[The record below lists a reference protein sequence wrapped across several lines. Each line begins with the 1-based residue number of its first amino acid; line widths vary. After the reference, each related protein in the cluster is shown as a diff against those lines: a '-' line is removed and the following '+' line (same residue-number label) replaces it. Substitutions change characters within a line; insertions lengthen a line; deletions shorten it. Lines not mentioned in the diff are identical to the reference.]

1 MLKFDNEPL
10 VAFLEEAVKDLIT
23 SNAEQVAICAR
34 LPNGDMHTIYYNCDY
49 PLEMAMLGMQIQAD
63 AMFDVMLINAKEIVA
78 AAESE
83 DEPDDAE

>member
-10 VAFLEEAVKDLIT
+10 ASFLEEAVKDLIT
-23 SNAEQVAICAR
+23 NNAEQVAICAR
-34 LPNGDMHTIYYNCDY
+34 VPNGDMHTIYYNCDY
-49 PLEMAMLGMQIQAD
+49 PLEMAMLGLQIQTD
-63 AMFDVMLINAKEIVA
+63 AMLDIVLANAKTIVD